1 MARYAVS
8 AGVLAGALADDV
20 APETDPRTPSEL
32 QAETGRFGDGTG
44 QTAGEPGRLQH
55 DEQRLRSSSEGGEA
69 TEPMGDGSRPI
80 RGGEATPGQIQDEQI
95 HRAPGEQR
103 ATDGQALVE
112 GFRGDDHEPFEPYAP
127 GDGLDRIEAP
137 GEIAPGHDDTGGLG
151 LRGEPEDE
159 GGPPAGTIAPDRD
172 TRRARQAPGSQDRV
186 ESRKAGPDDP
196 PVRVRSRFRPRR
208 RGWRRFERW

>member
-1 MARYAVS
+1 MDGGGLIDEELVPAETGVTLTTVRVQDPEGRPAPRRAV
-8 AGVLAGALADDV
+8 AVPGDQCLRALADDV
-20 APETDPRTPSEL
+20 APEADPRTPSEL
-32 QAETGRFGDGTG
+32 QAETGRLGDGTG
-44 QTAGEPGRLQH
+44 QSAGEPGRLQH

-80 RGGEATPGQIQDEQI
+80 RGGEATTGQIQDEQI

-127 GDGLDRIEAP
+127 GDGLDRIETAR
-137 GEIAPGHDDTGGLG
+137 EIQPGHDRTRGLG

-172 TRRARQAPGSQDRV
+172 TR
-186 ESRKAGPDDP
+186 
-196 PVRVRSRFRPRR
+196 
-208 RGWRRFERW
+208 